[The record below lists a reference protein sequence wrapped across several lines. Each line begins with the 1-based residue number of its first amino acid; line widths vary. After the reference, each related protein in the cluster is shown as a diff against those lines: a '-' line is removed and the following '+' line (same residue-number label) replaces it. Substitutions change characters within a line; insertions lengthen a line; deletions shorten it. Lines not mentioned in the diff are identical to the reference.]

1 MPYRV
6 GSNEPR
12 IPAPSTTSTRETTA
26 PAAPA
31 APTTST
37 PTTWGSGTRSVSDSF
52 NTTRANGA
60 APQTAAAALKPGAK
74 GEAVKEAQKQ
84 LIRAGYEL
92 PRYGADGDYGSE
104 TTKAVKQFQG
114 AAHLPITG
122 ELDVGTLQALKE
134 AKPAA
139 AVQYPEYDKMF
150 ADGVLSSTIAVGYDE
165 DGNDLA
171 QRQEVVQGLVDRGF
185 ERLDVGGMDDAALK
199 KKGLDPA
206 TIDKSATYYLK
217 SFEHDG
223 KPVQSL
229 VKLVDRN
236 VEGPKSQFAN
246 SMKQDDLVIY
256 SGHAR
261 YGSGPDFDDIHSGKE
276 NFVIGQAYEAG
287 HVTYGAN
294 DLAKTKLGDKYQLM
308 FFDGCSTKHYVDD
321 LRRLPRNKTADNLD
335 IVASNRP
342 ISWST
347 GTSDVFAMLDGVM
360 QKKSM
365 QDIKGSLDRA
375 NAEPNQGPAFL
386 ADGFKGNSYRPA
398 Q

>member
-1 MPYRV
+1 MPNRV

-12 IPAPSTTSTRETTA
+12 IPAPSTNATRNTTA
-26 PAAPA
+26 PAAPV
-31 APTTST
+31 APTTT
-37 PTTWGSGTRSVSDSF
+37 GPTTWGSGTRPANDSF

-60 APQTAAAALKPGAK
+60 APQVAAAALKPGAK
-74 GEAVKEAQKQ
+74 GAAVKEAQNQ
-84 LIRAGYEL
+84 LIRAGFEL
-92 PRYGADGDYGSE
+92 PRYGADGDFGSE
-104 TTKAVKQFQG
+104 TTKAVKQFQ
-114 AAHLPITG
+114 ASARLPITG
-122 ELDVGTLQALKE
+122 ELDVGTLQALKD

-150 ADGVLSSTIAVGYDE
+150 SDGVLSSTIAIGYDE

-171 QRQEVVQGLVDRGF
+171 QRHEVVQGLVDRGF
-185 ERLDVGGMDDAALK
+185 EPLDVAGMDDAALK

-217 SFEHDG
+217 SFEHEG

-236 VEGPKSQFAN
+236 VDGPKNQFAS

-261 YGSGPDFDDIHSGKE
+261 YGSGPDFDDIHSGKQ

-287 HVTYGAN
+287 HVTHGAN

-321 LRRLPRNKTADNLD
+321 LRRLPRNKSADNLD